1 VKMAWKVKIYLSK
14 DKEDWL
20 YLVDDK
26 TLEPKVFDDWTD
38 AQVAAH
44 LWSYSDI
51 EEEKRG

>member
-1 VKMAWKVKIYLSK
+1 
-14 DKEDWL
+14 
-20 YLVDDK
+20 
-26 TLEPKVFDDWTD
+26 VFDDWTD